1 MKITKRQLRR
11 IIKEERAKL
20 SEQGGEAL
28 IGEQPS
34 ELENGM
40 AMALQ
45 ELFEDSVAAEAYQG
59 TGPGWE
65 EEISR
70 AGMAYHQALID
81 SGALKMVM
89 EMFNAIEEEL
99 HDGQHA

>member
-20 SEQGGEAL
+20 SEQGGESL
-28 IGEQPS
+28 LGEMPND
-34 ELENGM
+34 LENGM

-45 ELFEDSVAAEAYQG
+45 EHFEDSVAAEAYQG